1 MTKRK
6 LIRNIILISLFYILA
21 LFVGITF
28 YITGANEEF
37 RYFGMFKELFPI
49 IAALPLAYLGFCF
62 QRRSNFHSALRQLWV
77 NMIHA
82 VNKSILYTEF
92 RVETEKEYLEALLLL
107 SKSIDEVRGVYF
119 NIQETSTDKGY
130 YPFESLKS
138 IYTIVEQIG
147 TKDFNEAQLRD
158 ANAKIRDHWQTIR
171 KTFLMEFDRS
181 EPTFADTINN

>member
-1 MTKRK
+1 M
-6 LIRNIILISLFYILA
+6 
-21 LFVGITF
+21 
-28 YITGANEEF
+28 
-37 RYFGMFKELFPI
+37 ELHF
-49 IAALPLAYLGFCF
+49 
-62 QRRSNFHSALRQLWV
+62 
-77 NMIHA
+77 
-82 VNKSILYTEF
+82 ILYTEF

-147 TKDFNEAQLRD
+147 TKDFNEAQLRE

-171 KTFLMEFDRS
+171 KTFLREFDRS
-181 EPTFADTINN
+181 EPTFADTINS